1 MGSLLVIGAGGV
13 GQFVVQ
19 GARIAGAEA
28 IVVVDPVEA
37 RREQALRLGATHA
50 VHPDD
55 LKEAMAAVAPEGAD
69 YGFDA
74 VGYPETSA
82 TALRF
87 TRSGG
92 TTVMVGLPPTGLR
105 LDLDPAEFLRREKFL
120 TGTMYGS
127 EDPAVALP
135 ILLEHV
141 AAGRLELAP
150 LLGPIFPLDAIDAAV
165 RASLDAAGRPRAR
178 RALSEGLRATTLP
191 RSSGAGSTEARRR
204 APRRPA
210 PAAS

>member
-1 MGSLLVIGAGGV
+1 MRS
-13 GQFVVQ
+13 
-19 GARIAGAEA
+19 
-28 IVVVDPVEA
+28 
-37 RREQALRLGATHA
+37 
-50 VHPDD
+50 HPDD

-74 VGYPETSA
+74 VGFPDTSA

-105 LDLDPAEFLRREKFL
+105 LDLDPGEFLRREKFL

-141 AAGRLELAP
+141 AAGRLELAS
-150 LLGPIFPLDAIDAAV
+150 LLGEVFPLDAIDDAV
-165 RASLDAAGRPRAR
+165 QASLELPAGRVLVEP
-178 RALSEGLRATTLP
+178 
-191 RSSGAGSTEARRR
+191 
-204 APRRPA
+204 
-210 PAAS
+210 